1 MVNSHP
7 SIRLACLLHQRS
19 TEWPPCQS
27 SADEMRVKAYSRR
40 QKASGGN
47 EKGVSE

>member
-7 SIRLACLLHQRS
+7 SIRLASLLHQS
-19 TEWPPCQS
+19 TEWPTCQS
-27 SADEMRVKAYSRR
+27 SVDEMRVKAYSRR